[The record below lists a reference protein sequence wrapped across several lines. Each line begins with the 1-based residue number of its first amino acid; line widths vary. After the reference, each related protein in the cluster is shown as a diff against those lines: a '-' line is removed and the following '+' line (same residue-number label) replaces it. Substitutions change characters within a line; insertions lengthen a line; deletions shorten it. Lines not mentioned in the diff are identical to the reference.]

1 MKNKKNNKGKKS
13 TTILLIAII
22 MFVLFLGALVYLYL
36 NTEDRESNLTILEK
50 QWIENNKSVLIDVEI
65 VNNMDIIGKE
75 GNGVAFDFL
84 KGFEST
90 TGLEF
95 NKISYEYPSNPTKN
109 KLSIKVINNSEKL
122 ESNDLILLE
131 DNYLLIGNKKED
143 IDSVYDLT
151 GKTIGILENDAS
163 LVSKFL
169 TKVTNVSVKNYK
181 SIDNLITA
189 FDKNEINNMIV
200 PNFIYLSYV
209 SYLEEKYVN
218 YQINDIYNT
227 IVLHLGDNTRL
238 NNILSKYHENWTLGE
253 QYKSYNNQIFNYFVN
268 SNSVLDKDKS
278 ELGARVFKYGYV
290 EDLPYNIVI
299 NGKLYGI
306 AGEYINMLSSMSNI
320 EFKYVKYNSVK
331 SLKSALDKGEVDL
344 TFITFP
350 YNTNSYLKTSSH
362 FEEKVVG
369 LSNKY
374 LNVSSLDNLGNYKIY
389 SQKDNYI
396 YETLKGSKYNLKAVD
411 QYSDQYKNGILVLD
425 KYQYLYNSDKGLKNA
440 NIIFS
445 DNIKGDYTFAV
456 KSNNDLLYQLLNFI
470 TDYGYHNYYKIR
482 ALNNVNNVT
491 VDTNNFTFIIK
502 IIVGV
507 FLIPLILILIF
518 SGINRK
524 QKEKKTVKKEDV
536 LKYNDMLTSL
546 KNRNYLN
553 KNMKEW
559 SEANIYPRAVVI
571 ADLNN
576 LKYVNDNY
584 GYEAGNDLIVQA
596 ASILINTQ
604 LEKSEIIRSDGNE
617 FLIYLI
623 GYTDKQISTYVNK
636 LQKEF
641 DKLPYGFGAAIG
653 YSMITDE
660 IKTID
665 DAINEATI
673 EMRTNKE
680 QDLSK

>member
-1 MKNKKNNKGKKS
+1 MKSRKNNKGKKS
-13 TTILLIAII
+13 TTILLITII
-22 MFVLFLGALVYLYL
+22 MFVIFLGALVYLYL

-65 VNNMDIIGKE
+65 VNNIDIIGKE
-75 GNGVAFDFL
+75 GNGIAFDFL
-84 KGFEST
+84 KGFESN

-95 NKISYEYPSNPTKN
+95 NKISYNYPSNPTKN
-109 KLSIKVINNSEKL
+109 KLSIKVINNLDKL
-122 ESNDLILLE
+122 ESNDLVLLE
-131 DNYLLIGNKKED
+131 DDYVLIGNKKED
-143 IDSVYDLT
+143 IDSVYDLY
-151 GKTIGILENDAS
+151 GKTIGILENDNN
-163 LVSKFL
+163 LINKFL
-169 TKVTNVSVKNYK
+169 SSGSNITIKNYTN
-181 SIDNLITA
+181 IDSLITS
-189 FDKNEINNMIV
+189 FERKEISNMIV
-200 PNFIYLSYV
+200 PNFIYLDYV
-209 SYLEEKYVN
+209 YNLEEKYVN
-218 YQINDIYNT
+218 YQISDIYNT

-238 NNILSKYHENWTLGE
+238 NNILTKYHENWNISDKD
-253 QYKSYNNQIFNYFVN
+253 KSYNNQLFTYFIN
-268 SNSVLDKDKS
+268 SNNVLDKDKS
-278 ELGARVFKYGYV
+278 SLGARVFKYGYV

-306 AGEYINMLSSMSNI
+306 AGEYINMLSNMSNI
-320 EFKYVKYNSVK
+320 EFKYVKYNNIK
-331 SLKSALDKGEVDL
+331 ALKSALDKGEVDL
-344 TFITFP
+344 SFINFP
-350 YNTNSYLKTSSH
+350 YNSNNYLATSSH
-362 FEEKVVG
+362 FDEGVVG

-374 LNVSSLDNLGNYKIY
+374 LNVNSINNLGNYKIY
-389 SQKDNYI
+389 ALKDNYI
-396 YETLKGSKYNLKAVD
+396 YNILKDNKYNIKTID
-411 QYSDQYKNGILVLD
+411 QYSDQYKNGILLLD
-425 KYQYLYNSDKGLKNA
+425 QYQYLYNSDKTLKDA
-440 NIIFS
+440 HIIFS
-445 DNIKGDYTFAV
+445 DKIRDDYTFVV
-456 KSNNDLLYQLLNFI
+456 KSNNELLYQLFDFL
-470 TDYGYHNYYKIR
+470 TDYGYHNYYKIK
-482 ALNNVNNVT
+482 ALNSVNNVT
-491 VDTNNFTFIIK
+491 VDTNNFTLIVK

-507 FLIPLILILIF
+507 FLLPLILLLIF
-518 SGINRK
+518 GSINRK
-524 QKEKKTVKKEDV
+524 QKEKKAVKKEDV

-559 SEANIYPRAVVI
+559 SEANIYPRAIVI

-623 GYTDKQISTYVNK
+623 GYTDKQINTYVAK

-680 QDLSK
+680 HDLNK

>member
-1 MKNKKNNKGKKS
+1 MKKRKDKGKKS
-13 TTILLIAII
+13 LTVLLIAII
-22 MFVLFLGALVYLYL
+22 MFVLFLGALVFLYL

-50 QWIENNKSVLIDVEI
+50 QWIENNKAVLIDVEI
-65 VNNMDIIGKE
+65 VNNIDIIGKE

-84 KGFEST
+84 KGFEET

-95 NKISYEYPSNPTKN
+95 NKISYDYPTAPTKN
-109 KLSIKVINNSEKL
+109 KLSIKVISNLDKL

-131 DNYLLIGNKKED
+131 DNYLLIGTKEES
-143 IDSVYDLT
+143 IKGTNDLY
-151 GKTIGILENDAS
+151 GKTIGILENDS
-163 LVSKFL
+163 IVVSKYL
-169 TKVTNVSVKNYK
+169 SSISNVSIKSYK
-181 SIDNLITA
+181 DINNLITG
-189 FDKNEINNMIV
+189 FNRKEINNVIL

-209 SYLEEKYVN
+209 TSLEEKYVN
-218 YQINDIYNT
+218 YQISDIYNT
-227 IVLHLGDNTRL
+227 IVLHLGDSTRL
-238 NNILSKYHENWTLGE
+238 NNILSKYYENWTMSDK
-253 QYKSYNNQIFNYFVN
+253 YKSYNNQLFSYFIN
-268 SNSVLDKDKS
+268 SNNVLDRDKS
-278 ELGARVFKYGYV
+278 SLGARVFKYGYV
-290 EDLPYNIVI
+290 DNLPYNSVI
-299 NGKLYGI
+299 NGNLYGI
-306 AGEYINMLSSMSNI
+306 AGEYINMLSNMSNI
-320 EFKYVKYNSVK
+320 EFKYIKYNSIK
-331 SLKSALDKGEVDL
+331 ALKNALDKKEVDL
-344 TFITFP
+344 AFIDFA
-350 YNTNSYLKTSSH
+350 YNSNNYTKTLSH
-362 FEEKVVG
+362 FDEGVIG
-369 LSNKY
+369 LSSKY
-374 LNVSSLDNLGNYKIY
+374 LNVSTLNNLGNYGLY
-389 SQKDNYI
+389 SLKDNYI
-396 YETLKGSKYNLKAVD
+396 FDCLKERSYNVKTVD
-411 QYSDQYKNGILVLD
+411 QLGDQYKDGILVLD
-425 KYQYLYNSDKGLKNA
+425 TYQYLYDSNKVFKNA
-440 NIIFS
+440 TIVFS
-445 DNIKGDYTFAV
+445 DNLKDDYTFVV
-456 KSNNDLLYQLLNFI
+456 KNDNKLLYELLNFV
-470 TDYGYHNYYKIR
+470 TTYGYHNYYKIN
-482 ALNNVNNVT
+482 ALNSLNNVVVN
-491 VDTNNFTFIIK
+491 TNNFTSIVK
-502 IIVGV
+502 VVVGV
-507 FLIPLILILIF
+507 FLIPLILVFIF
-518 SGINRK
+518 ATLNRNRK
-524 QKEKKTVKKEDV
+524 EKRLIKKEDV

-559 SEANIYPRAVVI
+559 SEVNIYPRAIVI

-680 QDLSK
+680 HDLNKE